1 MRSKSRRPDPGQAPL
16 WEGPADEPARPARAR
31 RAGSVELRE
40 TVVEGDEF
48 LSRGWASGTVLHYE
62 PSRRA
67 DRGAL
72 AVVRLGERL
81 VAGEFG
87 LERGRPVLRTDL
99 GALWL
104 GPHTH
109 VVGVVRIA
117 EPPLPGIPGS

>member
-1 MRSKSRRPDPGQAPL
+1 MRSKSRRVDPGQAPL
-16 WEGPADEPARPARAR
+16 WEEPDEPVR
-31 RAGSVELRE
+31 RSRRGRRKAVELLE
-40 TVVEGDEF
+40 HVVEGDEF

-62 PSRRA
+62 PVTRV

-72 AVVRLGERL
+72 ALVQLGERR

-99 GALWL
+99 GTVWL
-104 GPHTH
+104 GPHTQ

-117 EPPLPGIPGS
+117 EPPLPGVPAC